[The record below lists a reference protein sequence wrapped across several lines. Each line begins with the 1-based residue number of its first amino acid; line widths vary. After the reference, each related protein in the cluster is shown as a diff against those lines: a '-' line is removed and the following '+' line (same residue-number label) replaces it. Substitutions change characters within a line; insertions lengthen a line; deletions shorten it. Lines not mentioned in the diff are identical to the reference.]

1 MLKNSVP
8 KQRRGNLF
16 VPLWYNMKD
25 MNQETDV
32 PRNRF
37 GNVIKSSMKRRCDSN
52 DYKGRRMYMITLV
65 TENRHALFGEI
76 VGHSNAPKSSADAPH
91 ISLTPLGE
99 RVRDNFLSIQKRH
112 EEVEVIALQMMP
124 DHLHGILFVTTQ
136 MQQHL
141 GQIIS
146 GFKSGCNKDY
156 RELILGKEPS
166 SVELDVAMPQ
176 TTRQAS
182 AHNAEQTTPNA
193 SQRKRPPRE
202 AYDREHGLLFES
214 GYNDKLL
221 LREGQ
226 LERWLNYLSDNPRR
240 LLLKREHRDWLTPH
254 FGIAVAGYTFSAI
267 GNLDLL
273 NAANRMQVRIS
284 RRSTQEQ
291 IESDITHFLMAAHEG
306 AVLVSPAISP
316 GEKAVMRAAFNAGMP
331 LIVLQ
336 ENGFTPLTKPNGEMF
351 DACAE
356 GRLLLLSP
364 WEHHNDRRKITA
376 AQCQALN
383 LMATALCMNC

>member
-1 MLKNSVP
+1 M
-8 KQRRGNLF
+8 
-16 VPLWYNMKD
+16 D
-25 MNQETDV
+25 QEINAR
-32 PRNRF
+32 RNRF
-37 GNVIKSSMKRRCDSN
+37 GNIIKSSMKRRCEGN
-52 DYKGRRMYMITLV
+52 DYKGRKMYMVTLV
-65 TENRHALFGEI
+65 TENRRALFGEI
-76 VGHSNAPKSSADAPH
+76 VGRSNAPKGSADAPY
-91 ISLTPLGE
+91 INLTPLGE
-99 RVRDNFLSIQKRH
+99 RVRDNFLSIQERY
-112 EEVEVIALQMMP
+112 EEIEVIALQMMP

-141 GQIIS
+141 GQVIS

-156 RELILGKEPS
+156 REIILGKELS
-166 SVELDVAMPQ
+166 SVELDVAMPLS
-176 TTRQAS
+176 TRQATKQIT
-182 AHNAEQTTPNA
+182 EQAMPNS
-193 SQRKRPPRE
+193 SQRKRPPRD
-202 AYDREHGLLFES
+202 AYNREHGLLFES

-226 LERWLNYLSDNPRR
+226 LERWLNYLEDNPRR
-240 LLLKREHRDWLTPH
+240 LLLKRERREWLTPH
-254 FGIAVAGYTFSAI
+254 FGIACAGYTFSAV

-273 NAANRMQVRIS
+273 SVGSRLQVRIS

-291 IESDITHFLMAAHEG
+291 IEADIARYLAAAHEG

-336 ENGFTPLTKPNGEMF
+336 ENGFTPLTKPKGEMF

-364 WEHHNDRRKITA
+364 WEHHNERRKLTG

-383 LMATALCMNC
+383 MMAFAICMKR

>member
-1 MLKNSVP
+1 ME
-8 KQRRGNLF
+8 
-16 VPLWYNMKD
+16 
-25 MNQETDV
+25 QETDA
-32 PRNRF
+32 RHNRF
-37 GNVIKSSMKRRCDSN
+37 GNVIRSSMKRRCDSN
-52 DYKGRRMYMITLV
+52 DYKGRKMYMVTLV
-65 TENRHALFGEI
+65 TENRRALFGEI
-76 VGHSNAPKSSADAPH
+76 VGRSDAPKESADAPH
-91 ISLTPLGE
+91 INLTPLGE
-99 RVRDNFLSIQKRH
+99 RVRDNFLSIQNRH
-112 EEVEVIALQMMP
+112 EEIEVIALQMMP

-156 RELILGKEPS
+156 REIILGKEPS
-166 SVELDVAMPQ
+166 PVGLDVAMPQ
-176 TTRQAS
+176 AAQQAP
-182 AHNAEQTTPNA
+182 AQNTDQTMPNA
-193 SQRKRPPRE
+193 PLRKRPPRE

-226 LERWLNYLSDNPRR
+226 LERWLNYLADNPRR
-240 LLLKREHRDWLTPH
+240 LLMKWEHREWLTPH
-254 FGIAVAGYTFSAI
+254 FGVVRAGYTFSAI

-273 NAANRMQVRIS
+273 NADRRMQVRIS

-291 IESDITHFLMAAHEG
+291 IEADIARYLSAAHEG

-316 GEKAVMRAAFNAGMP
+316 GEKAVMRAAFNAGMR

-336 ENGFTPLTKPNGEMF
+336 ENGFTPLSKPNGEMF
-351 DACAE
+351 GACAE

-364 WEHHNDRRKITA
+364 WEHHNDRRKLTS

-383 LMATALCMNC
+383 MMAYATCI